1 MCDATEHL
9 AASLS
14 QFWWETRPMGRLL
27 RTSLDTAAPCQWNDW
42 NDRNVH
48 NQEVVMRP
56 DYTHKQVCSIYT
68 LLQYGA
74 GG

>member
-1 MCDATEHL
+1 
-9 AASLS
+9 
-14 QFWWETRPMGRLL
+14 MGRLL

-56 DYTHKQVCSIYT
+56 DYRHKQVCSIYT
-68 LLQYGA
+68 LYGA